1 MTGSLTESWRELII
15 TFRYQHAEPKCSF
28 NDATPRNVRDES
40 EKPNAA
46 KMENVRQKA
55 RIGRI
60 RIHHAVIPDDWV
72 VQTEANSPPTSALP
86 QQAIEQ

>member
-1 MTGSLTESWRELII
+1 MTGSLTESCRELII

-46 KMENVRQKA
+46 KMESVRQKA
-55 RIGRI
+55 RI

-72 VQTEANSPPTSALP
+72 VQTETESPPTSALP

>member
-15 TFRYQHAEPKCSF
+15 TFRYQHAEPKCSL

-46 KMENVRQKA
+46 KMESVRQKA
-55 RIGRI
+55 RI

-72 VQTEANSPPTSALP
+72 VQTEAESPPTSALP